1 MDNSIV
7 MKVKTNAN
15 KTYDIIGCDYDLGR
29 FDTPKGKTLLFED
42 IKEFIMPV
50 DELKDLCRALVECK
64 NSKLDEQLAK
74 EAVIEEPVVEEK
86 VEEPI
91 VEVETIEPEVEVEML
106 DGGDINEN
114 KLED

>member
-1 MDNSIV
+1 MDNSVV
-7 MKVKTNAN
+7 MKVRTNAN

-42 IKEFIMPV
+42 IKEFVMPA

-64 NSKLDEQLAK
+64 NSKLDAK
-74 EAVIEEPVVEEK
+74 LEEEIKVEETPVVEDIVVEEPVIEEVV
-86 VEEPI
+86 VDT
-91 VEVETIEPEVEVEML
+91 TII
-106 DGGDINEN
+106 DGGDINEY